1 MGTDKKKTLQHN
13 WEITKRLHATSLITL
28 GRKEEVNEE
37 DCSVADC
44 FLNKHFSA
52 LSLLSN
58 PQCCLGGG
66 NEAPGSFLLVLALAP
81 LPSEYEMK
89 DKYLAGSFWV

>member
-1 MGTDKKKTLQHN
+1 
-13 WEITKRLHATSLITL
+13 
-28 GRKEEVNEE
+28 
-37 DCSVADC
+37 
-44 FLNKHFSA
+44 
-52 LSLLSN
+52 LLSN